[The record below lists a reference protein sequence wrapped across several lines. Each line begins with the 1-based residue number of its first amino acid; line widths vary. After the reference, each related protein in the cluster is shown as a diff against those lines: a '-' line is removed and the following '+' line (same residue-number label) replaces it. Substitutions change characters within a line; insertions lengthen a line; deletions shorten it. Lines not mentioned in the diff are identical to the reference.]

1 MIRPLA
7 LLVGLAAL
15 LSAASLLPAAD
26 AIKARYI
33 TGGGWHDYKALAPV
47 VTDGISQHAHVE
59 WDIRFGADSLADKK
73 IGEGADVLVYN
84 MCFDEADPVVIEH
97 LLNITRSG
105 KPTVLVHCSMHSFR
119 PSDDW
124 TECCGQR
131 TRKHDTYRGFST
143 TKVDAEH
150 PIMKTFPDNWKTPG
164 DELYQTIKMA
174 DDAHPLL
181 MAAGEENRESIVCW
195 FHTYGKGRVFATT
208 LGHDMKTAA
217 QSDYHQ
223 LLASGLLWAC
233 DKLAD
238 DGQPRE
244 GYAAPKKDK

>member
-1 MIRPLA
+1 M
-7 LLVGLAAL
+7 
-15 LSAASLLPAAD
+15 S
-26 AIKARYI
+26 
-33 TGGGWHDYKALAPV
+33 
-47 VTDGISQHAHVE
+47 E
-59 WDIRFGADSLADKK
+59 WDIRFGLDTLGDKNL
-73 IGEGADVLVYN
+73 GDGADVLVYN
-84 MCFDEADPVVIEH
+84 MCYDDAEPAVIEN

-124 TECCGQR
+124 TDCCGQR
-131 TRKHDTYRGFST
+131 TRKHDAYRGFST
-143 TKVDAEH
+143 AKVDAEH
-150 PIMKTFPDNWKTPG
+150 PIMKKFPDRWTTPG
-164 DELYQTIKMA
+164 DELYQTIKLA
-174 DDAHPLL
+174 EDSHPLL
-181 MAAGEENRESIVCW
+181 MAEGEEKRESIVCW

-208 LGHDMKTAA
+208 LGHDMKTAS

-223 LLASGLLWAC
+223 LLASGLLWTC